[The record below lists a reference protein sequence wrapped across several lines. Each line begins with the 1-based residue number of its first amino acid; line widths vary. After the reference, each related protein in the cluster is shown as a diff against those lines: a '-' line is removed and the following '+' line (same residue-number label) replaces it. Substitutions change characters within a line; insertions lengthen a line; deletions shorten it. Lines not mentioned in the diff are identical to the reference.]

1 MRQRPRHSPR
11 ARALLTLA
19 ALGALLVGYYLG
31 QYWQRQ
37 PLSELTAIVYTDGA
51 PVDIPDE
58 LVPADGRD
66 AETWRLYLV
75 ADTTRERCRAA
86 LPRFGLMMNRLA
98 AWPSIQPRVR
108 LTVIAY
114 DGPSSDAA
122 LKFKGG
128 APWVDVISADPVS
141 LDALSGDLG
150 ILPDPLQ
157 WCEET
162 QLNSVLVAPDGRR
175 WALIPFEDP
184 KTMAFNVQA
193 VIQFVE

>member
-37 PLSELTAIVYTDGA
+37 PLGDLSAVVYPDGKPIEFPDGLARPDDGDSEH
-51 PVDIPDE
+51 
-58 LVPADGRD
+58 
-66 AETWRLYLV
+66 WRLYLV
-75 ADTTRERCRAA
+75 ADTTRDRCRTA

-98 AWPSIQPRVR
+98 AWPTIQPRVR

-114 DGPSSDAA
+114 DAPSDDAA
-122 LKFKGG
+122 LQFSGG
-128 APWVDVISADPVS
+128 APWIDVISGAS
-141 LDALSGDLG
+141 HQLDALSGNLG

-157 WCEET
+157 WCEGT

-175 WALIPFEDP
+175 WALIPYEDP
-184 KTMAFNVQA
+184 QTMAFNVQA